1 MEMVMETKTTK
12 SNRGKEGFSFL
23 LYALEAFG
31 VVGMELLIGNVI
43 EPKIYGVEMSKF
55 NEGLQEEQGR

>member
-1 MEMVMETKTTK
+1 MEMTVETKTTK
-12 SNRGKEGFSFL
+12 TNRFKEGFSFL

-31 VVGMELLIGNVI
+31 VVGLELLIGNVI

-55 NEGLQEEQGR
+55 TPVQS